1 MTGRKRQKMIRIEE
15 CILYRDFAEGEVL
28 RDMTILVETYK
39 KLVNAQISLK
49 DRRFRENMSAYEPQ
63 FYEALNRLV
72 EMANRYGFSGNLW
85 HDYLTY
91 LLVNKENAFSTS
103 CEIVGKVEGSINQM
117 AKHDFVRFKELFDF
131 DICVFDEIFESG
143 DASVISSYEN
153 TDSPNKLFNKEV
165 RDRICELA
173 IRLAKAASADEF
185 MADMVQF
192 YKDFGVGKLG
202 LHKAF
207 RIAHTGENVEIIPI
221 TNIPDVRLS
230 DLVGYEIPKQK
241 LIDNTKAFV
250 EGKKANNC
258 LLFGDAGTGKSS
270 SIKGILNRYYDE
282 GLRIIEV
289 YKHQF
294 QDLNDVIAQIK
305 NRNYKF
311 IIYMDDLSFEEFE
324 IEYKYLKAV
333 IEGGLEKKP
342 DNILIYA
349 TSNRRHLVREKSS
362 DKLEI
367 MDDDDLHS
375 SDTVQEKLSL
385 VYRFGVRIYYGAPSK
400 KEFQTIV
407 KALAERN
414 GITMPE
420 DELLL
425 EANKWELSHGGLT
438 GRTAQQFIDHLLGV
452 EKE

>member
-270 SIKGILNRYYDE
+270 SIKGILNEYYDQ
-282 GLRIIEV
+282 GLRMIEV
-289 YKHQF
+289 YIHPSRPLTNHKIESVDKHYIRPI
-294 QDLNDVIAQIK
+294 VRGK
-305 NRNYKF
+305 ETRNVKF
-311 IIYMDDLSFEEFE
+311 GAKVNNIQMDGISFIEHLSFNASNEGTRLQQC
-324 IEYKYLKAV
+324 IELQQRLFKTHVKAV
-333 IEGGLEKKP
+333 AADAIHATKTCTASTILSCFFKSRPGKRVKK
-342 DNILIYA
+342 L
-349 TSNRRHLVREKSS
+349 K
-362 DKLEI
+362 
-367 MDDDDLHS
+367 
-375 SDTVQEKLSL
+375 
-385 VYRFGVRIYYGAPSK
+385 
-400 KEFQTIV
+400 
-407 KALAERN
+407 
-414 GITMPE
+414 
-420 DELLL
+420 
-425 EANKWELSHGGLT
+425 
-438 GRTAQQFIDHLLGV
+438 
-452 EKE
+452 

>member
-1 MTGRKRQKMIRIEE
+1 MIRIEE

-173 IRLAKAASADEF
+173 VRLAKATAS
-185 MADMVQF
+185 
-192 YKDFGVGKLG
+192 
-202 LHKAF
+202 
-207 RIAHTGENVEIIPI
+207 
-221 TNIPDVRLS
+221 S
-230 DLVGYEIPKQK
+230 
-241 LIDNTKAFV
+241 
-250 EGKKANNC
+250 
-258 LLFGDAGTGKSS
+258 
-270 SIKGILNRYYDE
+270 
-282 GLRIIEV
+282 
-289 YKHQF
+289 
-294 QDLNDVIAQIK
+294 
-305 NRNYKF
+305 
-311 IIYMDDLSFEEFE
+311 
-324 IEYKYLKAV
+324 
-333 IEGGLEKKP
+333 
-342 DNILIYA
+342 
-349 TSNRRHLVREKSS
+349 
-362 DKLEI
+362 
-367 MDDDDLHS
+367 
-375 SDTVQEKLSL
+375 
-385 VYRFGVRIYYGAPSK
+385 
-400 KEFQTIV
+400 
-407 KALAERN
+407 
-414 GITMPE
+414 
-420 DELLL
+420 
-425 EANKWELSHGGLT
+425 W
-438 GRTAQQFIDHLLGV
+438 
-452 EKE
+452 